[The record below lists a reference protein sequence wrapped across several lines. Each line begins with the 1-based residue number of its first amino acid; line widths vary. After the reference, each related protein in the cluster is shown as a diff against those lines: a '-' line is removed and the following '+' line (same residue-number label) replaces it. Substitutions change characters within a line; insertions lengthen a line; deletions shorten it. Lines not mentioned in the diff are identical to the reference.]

1 MIELTK
7 SHDQLS
13 RADLLNV
20 FLPERMRETRDYN
33 GPCDTNHI
41 YGAYNLL

>member
-7 SHDQLS
+7 SHDQLL

-20 FLPERMRETRDYN
+20 SLAAKMRETWDYN

-41 YGAYNLL
+41 YGA